1 MTTSNQKAV
10 RIVEKAEKTTLS
22 QAQNKF
28 NSLTK
33 KIDAQKKLLQ
43 EWQDVVPQ
51 YQQRISGEY
60 ETLWDCYNNYR
71 VELVHLLD
79 AAYCDKQFK
88 KTDKNKIQHI
98 ISDMTMELIEEHGKD
113 ELKELYNKYN
123 ETDFDSQDQ
132 QMNEVVGDL
141 MKSMFQDMFDIEIAD
156 GVDVSSPEKFSAV
169 LEEKL
174 REKAEQQGL
183 REKEDQQRED
193 EKKRKPRKKSAKQL
207 EKEAQQQQ
215 EEQNISKSIQAVF
228 RQLAAA
234 LHPDREMDEAER
246 ERKTR
251 TMQQV
256 NVAYAKKDLLQLLSL
271 QLELEQ
277 IDQNQI
283 NNIAED
289 RLKHFNI
296 ILQQQLD
303 ELQMEIEQYEMGFKM
318 QHEMPPYFRLSPKQ
332 LLKKLDSDIKDIQL
346 SIMRIQHELKKLQ
359 NPLALKAWLKTI
371 RI

>member
-1 MTTSNQKAV
+1 MTTRNHKAV

-22 QAQNKF
+22 QAQKKF

-43 EWQDVVPQ
+43 EWQDAVPQ
-51 YQQRISGEY
+51 YQQRVSGEY
-60 ETLWDCYNNYR
+60 ETLWDRYNDYR

-88 KTDKNKIQHI
+88 KTDKNKIQYV
-98 ISDMTMELIEEHGKD
+98 ISDTTMELIEQHGKD

-132 QMNEVVGDL
+132 RMNEAVGDL
-141 MKSMFQDMFDIEIAD
+141 MKSIFQDMFNVEIAEE
-156 GVDVSSPEKFSAV
+156 VDVSSPEKFSAV

-174 REKAEQQGL
+174 REKEN
-183 REKEDQQRED
+183 QQRED
-193 EKKRKPRKKSAKQL
+193 EQKRKPRKKTAKQL

-251 TMQQV
+251 IMQQV

-271 QLELEQ
+271 QLEFEQ

-303 ELQMEIEQYEMGFKM
+303 ELQQEIEQYEMGFKM
-318 QHEMPPYFRLSPKQ
+318 QLDMPPYFKFSPKQ
-332 LLKKLDSDIKDIQL
+332 LLGKLNADIKDMQI
-346 SIMRIQHELKKLQ
+346 SIMRIQHELKNFK
-359 NPLALKAWLKTI
+359 NPLAVKAWLKTI